1 MIISALQAICLDD
14 EDAISIDVI
23 LSVNHDVD
31 AIKPSC
37 CAYFWV
43 ASPNAVLPHFMDVTV
58 KVRNVFVV
66 VLEKKKIFELVTV
79 PADVISDLVAREA
92 MCRTIIVV
100 QLI

>member
-1 MIISALQAICLDD
+1 
-14 EDAISIDVI
+14 
-23 LSVNHDVD
+23 
-31 AIKPSC
+31 
-37 CAYFWV
+37 
-43 ASPNAVLPHFMDVTV
+43 MDVTA